1 MSWKKYFNAPTKS
14 PLTGSPSSQRS
25 PTGGAMHAS
34 KFSNYLGEVYTGTP
48 NRVDRYAQYD
58 QMDMDSEV
66 NAALDTIA
74 EFCTQFDPKTNVP
87 FDVHF
92 NDTPTDSEVKVI
104 KKALQQWCRI
114 NDWDK
119 RLFRLVRSTLKY
131 GDQFFV
137 RDPETF
143 EWIWV
148 DPGSLTKVIINQTKG
163 KRPEQYI
170 VKNLNLDLVDKT
182 ATAPLKHD
190 TQYMSMSAA
199 SRLGSLP
206 SGVLQQYTG
215 GTGNAPVDELAVD
228 SEHMVHLSMTEGMDI
243 NWPFGTSLL
252 DAVFKIFKQKE
263 LLEDAILIYRIQ
275 RAPERRIFYIDTG
288 NMPAHMAMAFVE
300 RVKNEIHQRR
310 IPSRNGGGQ
319 TVMDSSYNPL
329 SIMEDYF
336 FATTADGRGSKVE
349 TLPGGENLGQIDD
362 LKFFTNKMMRALRIP
377 SSYLPT
383 GPDDG
388 TAAYQDG
395 KVGTAFIQEF
405 RFNKYCQRIQS
416 LLAPRFDEEFKL
428 FLKFKGIEIDAS
440 TFDLRFLA
448 PQNFA
453 AYREIDLNASRAG
466 VFTQLAE
473 VPFLSRRFVLSK
485 YLGLEEDEIVE
496 NEQLWLEE
504 NPQAKES
511 AGAGADAAMQGTA
524 GGGLNSSDL
533 GAVGVTAPPE
543 GGMAG
548 AEAAPPPEAGGAE
561 AAPPP
566 EGAPA

>member
-1 MSWKKYFNAPTKS
+1 
-14 PLTGSPSSQRS
+14 
-25 PTGGAMHAS
+25 
-34 KFSNYLGEVYTGTP
+34 
-48 NRVDRYAQYD
+48 
-58 QMDMDSEV
+58 
-66 NAALDTIA
+66 
-74 EFCTQFDPKTNVP
+74 
-87 FDVHF
+87 
-92 NDTPTDSEVKVI
+92 
-104 KKALQQWCRI
+104 
-114 NDWDK
+114 
-119 RLFRLVRSTLKY
+119 
-131 GDQFFV
+131 
-137 RDPETF
+137 
-143 EWIWV
+143 
-148 DPGSLTKVIINQTKG
+148 
-163 KRPEQYI
+163 
-170 VKNLNLDLVDKT
+170 
-182 ATAPLKHD
+182 
-190 TQYMSMSAA
+190 MSMSSAA
-199 SRLGSLP
+199 RLGSLP
-206 SGVLQQYTG
+206 SSVMSQYTG
-215 GTGNAPVDELAVD
+215 GAGNAPQDEMAID
-228 SEHMVHLSMTEGMDI
+228 SEHMVHLSMTEGMDM

-252 DAVFKIFKQKE
+252 DGIFKIFKQKE

-310 IPSRNGGGQ
+310 IPSRSGGGN

-405 RFNKYCQRIQS
+405 RFNKYCQRLQG
-416 LLAPRFDEEFKL
+416 LMAPRFDEEFKL
-428 FLKFKGIEIDAS
+428 YLKFKGIEIDAS

-453 AYREIDLNASRAG
+453 AYREIDLNASRAS
-466 VFTQLAE
+466 VFTSLAE

-496 NEQLWLEE
+496 NEALWLEE
-504 NPQAKES
+504 NPTARDA
-511 AGAGADAAMQGTA
+511 AGPAADAAQAGTA

-543 GGMAG
+543 EGADMGMA
-548 AEAAPPPEAGGAE
+548 PPEGGAE
-561 AAPPP
+561 GAPPP

>member
-1 MSWKKYFNAPTKS
+1 MSWKKYFNTVPTKS
-14 PLTGSPSSQRS
+14 PLTGGNGRS
-25 PTGGAMHAS
+25 GPGGAMHAA

-104 KKALQQWCRI
+104 RKALQQWCRV

-143 EWIWV
+143 EWIWI
-148 DPGSLTKVIINQTKG
+148 DPASLTKVIINQTKG

-170 VKNLNLDLVDKT
+170 IKNLNLDLIDKT

-199 SRLGSLP
+199 ARLGSLP

-215 GTGNAPVDELAVD
+215 GTGNNPKDELAVD
-228 SEHMVHLSMTEGMDI
+228 SEHMVHLSMTEGMDV

-252 DAVFKIFKQKE
+252 DGIFKVFKQKE

-310 IPSRNGGGQ
+310 IPSRSGGGQ

-453 AYREIDLNASRAG
+453 AYREIDLNASRAT
-466 VFTQLAE
+466 VFSQLAE

-511 AGAGADAAMQGTA
+511 AGAGADAAMATSA

-543 GGMAG
+543 GGPDLGM
-548 AEAAPPPEAGGAE
+548 AEAPPGGAE
-561 AAPPP
+561 GAPPAGP
-566 EGAPA
+566 EGAPPA

>member
-1 MSWKKYFNAPTKS
+1 MSWKKYFNTPQKS
-14 PLTGSPSSQRS
+14 PLGNPGRSTGH
-25 PTGGAMHAS
+25 GATSS

-48 NRVDRYAQYD
+48 NRTDRYQQYD

-74 EFCTQFDPKTNVP
+74 EFCTQFDPKTHVP
-87 FDVHF
+87 FDAHF

-104 KKALQQWCRI
+104 KKALQQWCRT

-119 RLFRLVRSTLKY
+119 RLFRLVRSVLKY
-131 GDQFFV
+131 GDQFFI

-148 DPGSLTKVIINQTKG
+148 DPSSLTKVIINQTRG

-170 VKNLNLDLVDKT
+170 VRNLNLDMIDKT

-190 TQYMSMSAA
+190 TQYMSMSSA

-206 SGVLQQYTG
+206 AGVLQQYGAG
-215 GTGNAPVDELAVD
+215 GSNSPKDEMAVD
-228 SEHMVHLSMTEGMDI
+228 SEHIIHLSMTEGMDM

-252 DAVFKIFKQKE
+252 DGIFKIFKQKE

-310 IPSRNGGGQ
+310 IPSRSGGGQ

-388 TAAYQDG
+388 TSAYQDG

-405 RFNKYCQRIQS
+405 RFNKYCQRLQG
-416 LLAPRFDEEFKL
+416 LMAPHFDQEFKL
-428 FLKFKGIEIDAS
+428 YLKFKGIEIDAS

-453 AYREIDLNASRAG
+453 AYREIDLNASRAQ

-496 NEQLWLEE
+496 NEALWLEE
-504 NPQAKES
+504 NPGSKES
-511 AGAGADAAMQGTA
+511 AGSGANVGQA
-524 GGGLNSSDL
+524 GGQGGGINASDL

-543 GGMAG
+543 GDVEIPNGGGPDAG
-548 AEAAPPPEAGGAE
+548 AAPG
-561 AAPPP
+561 P
-566 EGAPA
+566 EGAPQ

>member
-1 MSWKKYFNAPTKS
+1 MSWKKYFNTPQKS
-14 PLTGSPSSQRS
+14 PLGSSVRS
-25 PTGGAMHAS
+25 NGHGVQSS

-48 NRVDRYAQYD
+48 NRVDRYNQYD

-74 EFCTQFDPKTNVP
+74 EFCTQFDPKTHVP

-104 KKALQQWCRI
+104 KKALQQWCRV

-119 RLFRLVRSTLKY
+119 RLFRLVRSVLKY
-131 GDQFFV
+131 GDQFFI

-148 DPGSLTKVIINQTKG
+148 DPGSLTKIIINQTRG
-163 KRPEQYI
+163 KKPEQYI
-170 VKNLNLDLVDKT
+170 VRNLNLDMVDKT

-190 TQYMSMSAA
+190 TQYMSMSSAA
-199 SRLGSLP
+199 RLGSLP
-206 SGVLQQYTG
+206 AGVLQQYGAG
-215 GTGNAPVDELAVD
+215 GSSSPKDEMAVD
-228 SEHMVHLSMTEGMDI
+228 AEHMVHLSMTEGMDM

-252 DAVFKIFKQKE
+252 DGIFKIFKQKE

-405 RFNKYCQRIQS
+405 RFNKYCQRLQG
-416 LLAPRFDEEFKL
+416 LMAPHFDQEFKL
-428 FLKFKGIEIDAS
+428 YLKFKGIEIDAS

-453 AYREIDLNASRAG
+453 AYREIDLNASRAS

-496 NEQLWLEE
+496 NEALWLEE

-511 AGAGADAAMQGTA
+511 AGPGADAAQAGTQ

-533 GAVGVTAPPE
+533 GAVGITAPPE
-543 GGMAG
+543 GDM
-548 AEAAPPPEAGGAE
+548 GGA
-561 AAPPP
+561 
-566 EGAPA
+566 EGAPAQ

>member
-1 MSWKKYFNAPTKS
+1 M
-14 PLTGSPSSQRS
+14 
-25 PTGGAMHAS
+25 
-34 KFSNYLGEVYTGTP
+34 
-48 NRVDRYAQYD
+48 
-58 QMDMDSEV
+58 
-66 NAALDTIA
+66 
-74 EFCTQFDPKTNVP
+74 
-87 FDVHF
+87 
-92 NDTPTDSEVKVI
+92 
-104 KKALQQWCRI
+104 
-114 NDWDK
+114 
-119 RLFRLVRSTLKY
+119 LFRS
-131 GDQFFV
+131 
-137 RDPETF
+137 
-143 EWIWV
+143 
-148 DPGSLTKVIINQTKG
+148 
-163 KRPEQYI
+163 
-170 VKNLNLDLVDKT
+170 
-182 ATAPLKHD
+182 
-190 TQYMSMSAA
+190 
-199 SRLGSLP
+199 
-206 SGVLQQYTG
+206 
-215 GTGNAPVDELAVD
+215 
-228 SEHMVHLSMTEGMDI
+228 
-243 NWPFGTSLL
+243 
-252 DAVFKIFKQKE
+252 
-263 LLEDAILIYRIQ
+263 
-275 RAPERRIFYIDTG
+275 
-288 NMPAHMAMAFVE
+288 
-300 RVKNEIHQRR
+300 
-310 IPSRNGGGQ
+310 
-319 TVMDSSYNPL
+319 
-329 SIMEDYF
+329 
-336 FATTADGRGSKVE
+336 TADGRGSKVE

-533 GAVGVTAPPE
+533 GAVGVTAPP
-543 GGMAG
+543 GGDMAG
-548 AEAAPPPEAGGAE
+548 ADAAPPPEAGGAE